1 MPAREILIGE
11 VDSAHGLVQSR
22 PRQLKLG
29 KREGKEE
36 PDEDMN
42 DQTQLLQR
50 LQEVQSRQQQEQ
62 QQKSKQLIY

>member
-1 MPAREILIGE
+1 MPAREILIAE
-11 VDSAHGLVQSR
+11 VDAAHGFVQSR

-29 KREGKEE
+29 KWEGKEE

-50 LQEVQSRQQQEQ
+50 LQEVQSRQQEQ